1 MLILINIGAERTSTD
16 MTKKKKSAILG
27 GILALSLVAA
37 TGVTSGFA
45 WFATNS
51 NVGATSLDVSC
62 KSNARYLLIGKEDNA
77 IDKSKSSTSVTFEE
91 PEDNRVYPCS
101 MWNSTD
107 PLVYNGTTI
116 NFREFYTATVSDPS
130 DAKSS
135 YTSVTKI
142 TFGDPNYFIHY
153 RCYLT
158 LATGSP
164 AIPKSSFVYTAQ
176 YAPNTDD
183 AISCAIAVS
192 WLPDEFVN
200 RINVDSDHRPG
211 STTLGYENSLGQ
223 FELTDTTSQYID
235 LYFYIDGNTAHIYN
249 EYTTPLVGSIGFKF
263 KTFYG
268 VAR

>member
-1 MLILINIGAERTSTD
+1 
-16 MTKKKKSAILG
+16 
-27 GILALSLVAA
+27 
-37 TGVTSGFA
+37 
-45 WFATNS
+45 
-51 NVGATSLDVSC
+51 
-62 KSNARYLLIGKEDNA
+62 
-77 IDKSKSSTSVTFEE
+77 
-91 PEDNRVYPCS
+91 

-116 NFREFYTATVSDPS
+116 NIREFYTATVSDPS
-130 DAKSS
+130 NAKSS

-164 AIPKSSFVYTAQ
+164 AIPKSSFTYTAQ

-192 WLPDEFVN
+192 WLPNEFVN
-200 RINVDSDHRPG
+200 RVNTYSDLRPN